1 MAAMR
6 NRRKGSGASTFLGDD
21 FSKYNAGN
29 NYGFDDTP
37 ASSVSVSNTAVPT
50 FQSSHLNHD
59 IPTVPRIHSHNSS
72 SNINNKRCR
81 VEDQP
86 IGDSRSSQESVEYP
100 ESLGSFAD
108 GLKGDLFELFETG
121 AKALNKSFKLL
132 LPFGEGEGAGGADT
146 IRDIEIRKPLQN
158 ITNEFLKKSG
168 FSSSS
173 GNHNMPSAPPSGAKS
188 VAATA
193 AEEAALRMR
202 SQSMWTDKKNSS
214 GVKSD
219 APVFLP
225 MPKPQNLFPSSLKEP
240 LLFPKENPKLKEGVK
255 VQLSKLDSNA
265 NIQVRINRFFLE

>member
-1 MAAMR
+1 MAAIR
-6 NRRKGSGASTFLGDD
+6 NRRKGSGASTFMGDD
-21 FSKYNAGN
+21 VSRFNSGN
-29 NYGFDDTP
+29 NYGFDET
-37 ASSVSVSNTAVPT
+37 SSCSVPVSKLVAPVS
-50 FQSSHLNHD
+50 QSSRSVHD
-59 IPTVPRIHSHNSS
+59 VSAMPTTSQTSNS
-72 SNINNKRCR
+72 NKRYR
-81 VEDQP
+81 VVEDQHM
-86 IGDSRSSQESVEYP
+86 GDNPLSQEPVEYP

-168 FSSSS
+168 FSSSTGS
-173 GNHNMPSAPPSGAKS
+173 HNMPPAPPSGAKS

-202 SQSMWTDKKNSS
+202 SQSMWTEKKNSS

-219 APVFLP
+219 GPVFLP

-265 NIQVRINRFFLE
+265 SIQVNK